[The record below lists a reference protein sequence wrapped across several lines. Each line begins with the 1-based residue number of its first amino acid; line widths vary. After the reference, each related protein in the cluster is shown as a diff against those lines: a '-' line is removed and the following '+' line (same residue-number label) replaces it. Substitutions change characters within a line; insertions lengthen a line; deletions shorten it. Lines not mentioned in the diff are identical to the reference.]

1 MMAPMEIP
9 MLKLDH
15 VDKKIGDFKLADITF
30 SIPKGYILGLVG
42 KNGAGK
48 TTLLHLLMGL
58 YAADVG
64 KVSVLGVDPQEDEV
78 RVKGQIGWVLSEEMF
93 WPNQTLKRNADMY
106 GKYYKDYDPACFHEY
121 CSRFGLS
128 EKSLLKKISKG
139 EKLKFQ
145 FAFALSHAPKLL
157 LLDEP
162 TANFDPEFR
171 EEFFQTIT
179 EFISD
184 GEHGVVLA
192 THLTSDLDRY
202 ADYVAMLDHGKL
214 VFCMDRAALAD
225 SYRIVAGEEYKL
237 RLLKERVLAM
247 EGGKYGARAFVK
259 HNKRITYDTELC
271 VSVPSLEEI
280 MFYYN
285 MSLKK

>member
-1 MMAPMEIP
+1 MATP
-9 MLKLDH
+9 MLQLDH
-15 VDKKIGDFKLADITF
+15 VEKKLGDFKLTNLTF
-30 SIPKGYILGLVG
+30 SIPQGYILGLVG

-58 YAADVG
+58 YAADAG
-64 KVSVLGVDPQEDEV
+64 KISVLGADPGEDEV
-78 RVKGQIGWVLSEEMF
+78 QVKSQIGWVLPEELF
-93 WPNQTLKRNADMY
+93 WADQTLKSNADMY
-106 GKYYKDYDPACFHEY
+106 GKYYPNYDPDRFREY
-121 CSRFGLS
+121 CGRFGLS
-128 EKSLLKKISKG
+128 EKSLLRKISKG

-171 EEFFQTIT
+171 EEFFRIIT
-179 EFISD
+179 ELISD
-184 GEHGVVLA
+184 GEHGIVLA

-202 ADYVAMLDHGKL
+202 ADYVAMLDDGKL

-225 SYRIVAGEEYKL
+225 SYRIVLGEEYKL
-237 RLLKERVLAM
+237 RLLKDRVLAM

-259 HNKRITYDTELC
+259 HSRRTVYDPELC